1 MVSKKIELLVGL
13 FAAIGIAALLML
25 ALKVADSGIS
35 GNGKLTNCTQNLT
48 ILVG

>member
-1 MVSKKIELLVGL
+1 MASKKIELLVGL

-35 GNGKLTNCTQNLT
+35 VLINCMLNLI
-48 ILVG
+48 ILVD